1 MRAPALNTAEPGR
14 AVPVGHRGAPRIY
27 PENTLEAFDRAVEL
41 GAGMIELD
49 VRQAADGTL
58 VVFHDEDVSRMTGG
72 EGHIHAL
79 TWDRLA
85 KLKIDGWWGI
95 PRLDAVLRR
104 MRERV
109 WVNVEIKQADPA
121 RVAEAIASAGMRDQ
135 VIVSSFDWDIL
146 RALGNADARL
156 PRALLTEDRL
166 DAEAELARHGA
177 SGWFPRADLV
187 TSELVTQV
195 HQAGGFLMP
204 WTVDDPGAMR
214 QLVALGV
221 DAICSNEV
229 EAVVAA
235 TV

>member
-1 MRAPALNTAEPGR
+1 M
-14 AVPVGHRGAPRIY
+14 PVGHRGAPRLY

-41 GAGMIELD
+41 GAQMIELD

-58 VVFHDEDVSRMTGG
+58 VVFHDEDVSRMTGADG
-72 EGHIHAL
+72 FIHAL
-79 TWDRLA
+79 KWEQLA
-85 KLKIDGWWGI
+85 RLKIDGWWGI

-104 MRERV
+104 MRERA

-135 VIVSSFDWDIL
+135 VIVSSFDWDLL
-146 RALGNADARL
+146 RKVGSADATL
-156 PRALLTEDRL
+156 PRALLTEEKL
-166 DAEAELARHGA
+166 DAPAELARHGA
-177 SGWFPRADLV
+177 RGWFPRADLI
-187 TSELVTQV
+187 TQDLVSQV

-204 WTVDDPGAMR
+204 WTVDDPQAMR

-221 DAICSNEV
+221 DAICSNDV
-229 EAVVAA
+229 EALVAA